1 MRDSLPRAPRT
12 FRALRHRN
20 YRLFFAGQLVSL
32 IGTWMQNTAQSWLV
46 YDLTGSKFLLGA
58 VAALGS
64 LPMLFFSPLGGALAD
79 RLPKRNILLVTQTVA
94 MLLALTMAVLVFS
107 GKIQVWHIA
116 VIAALGGVVMAFDMP
131 PRQAFVVEMVGKQ
144 DLMNALAL
152 NSSMFNGARIVG
164 PALAGWLMSRFNL
177 GLCYLLNALSF
188 IAVIVGLR
196 LMRLTSPSP
205 KPRTESVWRHALSGF
220 AYVWRNKRVRT
231 LLFIVGVAGV
241 FGWSYTV
248 LLPAFARETLRI
260 GESGFGAMISANGVG
275 AMLGALSV
283 ATFGDRMPRE
293 RLIVGGLLWFCLM
306 VTCFAL
312 WRHYPTVLVFL
323 AGAGFGGITFM
334 STCNTVLQ
342 TSVSD
347 EYRGR
352 VMGVW
357 ALMFAGTS
365 PLGNFQAGTLG
376 EHLGVTPTVLIGASV
391 CALAAMWVWGRGSLR
406 T

>member
-1 MRDSLPRAPRT
+1 MKDSPRRAPRT
-12 FRALRHRN
+12 FSALRHPN
-20 YRLFFAGQLVSL
+20 YRLFFAGQFVSL

-64 LPMLFFSPLGGALAD
+64 LPMLFFSTFGGALAD
-79 RLPKRNILLVTQTVA
+79 RLPKRNILIVTQAVS
-94 MLLALTMAVLVFS
+94 MLLAFTMAALVFS
-107 GKIQVWHIA
+107 GEIQVWHI
-116 VIAALGGVVMAFDMP
+116 VLIAALGGVVMAFDMP
-131 PRQAFVVEMVGKQ
+131 PRQAIVVEMVGKQ

-164 PALAGWLMSRFNL
+164 PAIAGLLMSRFNI

-188 IAVIVGLR
+188 IAVIIGLR
-196 LMRLTSPSP
+196 LMQLTLTSP
-205 KPRTESVWRHALSGF
+205 KPRTESVWQHALGGF
-220 AYVWRNKRVRT
+220 AYVRRNERVRT
-231 LLFIVGVAGV
+231 LLFIVGIAGV
-241 FGWSYTV
+241 FGWSYNV
-248 LLPAFARETLRI
+248 LLPAFAREVLHV
-260 GESGFGAMISANGVG
+260 GEGGFGSMISANGVG
-275 AMLGALSV
+275 AVLGALSV
-283 ATFGDRMPRE
+283 ATFGDRIPRE
-293 RLIVGGLLWFCLM
+293 RLIIGGLLWFCLM

-312 WRHYPTVLVFL
+312 WGRYPTALIFL

-376 EHLGVTPTVLIGASV
+376 EHLGLTPTVLIGASV
-391 CALAAMWVWGRGSLR
+391 CVLTAAWVWWRGSLR